1 MDPIRVCTGFENQ
14 ILTLETAEEVTFI
27 AGPLEISEPK
37 RDTSGQQTLK
47 FSIANATG
55 AAQQAV
61 ETALES
67 GEQVPVIYRLYLES
81 DKTAPA
87 ALPFEM
93 VLSGGGFDGIM
104 VGIEASYYDLLNT
117 AWPRDRYTAEFA
129 PGLRY
134 I

>member
-1 MDPIRVCTGFENQ
+1 
-14 ILTLETAEEVTFI
+14 
-27 AGPLEISEPK
+27 
-37 RDTSGQQTLK
+37 
-47 FSIANATG
+47 
-55 AAQQAV
+55 
-61 ETALES
+61 
-67 GEQVPVIYRLYLES
+67 VPVIYRLYLES